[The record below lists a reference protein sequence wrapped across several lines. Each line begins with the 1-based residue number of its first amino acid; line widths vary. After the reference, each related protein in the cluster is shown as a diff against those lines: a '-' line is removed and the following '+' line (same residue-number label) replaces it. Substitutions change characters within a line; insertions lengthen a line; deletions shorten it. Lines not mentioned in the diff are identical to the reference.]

1 MSFIGRFTSSRGL
14 SLNCRKEE
22 RDGVV
27 IIRCSPI
34 EKRDDI
40 KQQLGERDIQIQV
53 LENGKLDLKDD
64 GGVPKPVMEEL
75 DEYLKRMV
83 Q

>member
-1 MSFIGRFTSSRGL
+1 MSFIGRFQSSRGL
-14 SLNCRKEE
+14 AFNCRKED

-27 IIRCSPI
+27 IIKCSPL

-40 KQQLGERDIQIQV
+40 KQQLGEREVQIKV
-53 LENGKLDLKDD
+53 LENGKLDFMDD
-64 GGVPKPVMEEL
+64 GGVPKPIMEEL

-83 Q
+83 